1 MRAAVDES
9 TFRQT
14 LSRWPSG
21 VAIVTTDG
29 ALGRHGMTAS
39 SFCSLSLDPPLVL
52 VCTDRRIRSHRLIQE
67 HGVFA
72 VSVLGRDHIGLGRRF
87 AGLEPGV
94 EDRFA
99 GGDWRPRVTGSPV
112 LADAAAWIDCRVRH
126 AYPGGDH
133 TIFVGEVVDACVP
146 RLVPP
151 LLFHS
156 RSWGQ
161 VADPLP
167 DRVTVADTGTAQR
180 LALAGAPRRASAR
193 LLEALGDAGVRVRL
207 SDTGPVPAHTSSA
220 HTSPARTSPARTSP
234 AHTSSAR
241 TALTRT
247 SPGRLPPRSVLVAGP
262 AEATAAVAAGPVT
275 VEFTVADRPT
285 GPGVTVADR
294 PTGPGVTSADR
305 PTAPGAT
312 SAAPAADGVAPADL
326 PALVS
331 AVAGAGTAVGRVPRA
346 LDPARTAAVLDLVAA
361 LRDAGCDEIAL
372 EEAAPAAGG
381 AAPAPSSP
389 LHLRTLLQD
398 AVQVAGPVP
407 LRLCLRDDHGLGL
420 VNALTAMK
428 SGIRHFDTALGGC
441 DGTLD
446 TERLLLLCS
455 RMGVDTAVESA
466 ALARCRDELTRLV
479 RRGRPRRP
487 A

>member
-167 DRVTVADTGTAQR
+167 DRVTVADTGTARR
-180 LALAGAPRRASAR
+180 LALVGASRRASAR
-193 LLEALGDAGVRVRL
+193 LLEDLGEAGVRVRL
-207 SDTGPVPAHTSSA
+207 SVPGPVATRTP
-220 HTSPARTSPARTSP
+220 PARTPPAQTSP
-234 AHTSSAR
+234 R
-241 TALTRT
+241 RT
-247 SPGRLPPRSVLVAGP
+247 SPGRLPPCSVLVAGP
-262 AEATAAVAAGPVT
+262 AEAAAAVAVAAGPVT

-285 GPGVTVADR
+285 GPGVTSTDR
-294 PTGPGVTSADR
+294 PTAPGVTVAERATGPGSTTADR
-305 PTAPGAT
+305 PTAPRVT
-312 SAAPAADGVAPADL
+312 SAAPAADGVALADL
-326 PALVS
+326 PDLVS
-331 AVAGAGTAVGRVPRA
+331 AVAGVSTVVGRVPRA

-372 EEAAPAAGG
+372 EEAAPDAGD

-466 ALARCRDELTRLV
+466 ALARCRDELARLV
-479 RRGRPRRP
+479 RGGRPRRP